1 MTILFTPVGTTDPV
15 RGYHDGAMLHI
26 LRHYPVDKV
35 IVFLT
40 EEMGE
45 HEKTE
50 GWYSK
55 GIQSVKKECPVEWIY
70 SGIKNP
76 QQFNELTVL
85 QEAFGKVY
93 GREAKDTEWL
103 LNISSGTPQM
113 KTVMSLLAIDYDR
126 TKAIQVNSPE
136 GKSNVANDPNKKQDM
151 LDMLE
156 LNDDTNPEAPN
167 RCIEPKLRLLRK
179 YGIRLQIASL
189 VENYEYGGAL
199 DILLQNKALFPE
211 DTERLLRHAVDRENL
226 QWKEANKE
234 ISSYNGNRL
243 ISNAG
248 DFTEYVR
255 VMELRQKNGKLA
267 DFIIKLSPV
276 LLELGKK
283 YMETLSPSFEINK
296 CGYYKSDKA
305 GNRYLKITRQLM
317 GAYDSRLLNDIETEM
332 GGILRDGPL
341 YFNIIVYI
349 CEYLKQGNLR
359 NNERH
364 EKITDLFTRLR
375 FIEEGMRNPIAHTI
389 TNLSEE
395 KLKQVT
401 DWQGRPV
408 GMDSQTILQNI
419 RQLIRLITGNTITLD
434 YDRLNGYILDSMK
447 EN

>member
-45 HEKTE
+45 HEKNE

-85 QEAFGKVY
+85 QEAFGQVY
-93 GREAKDTEWL
+93 SREAKDTEWL

-136 GKSNVANDPNKKQDM
+136 RKSNVGIEPNKEQDM
-151 LDMLE
+151 LEMLGCNYDIDSKE
-156 LNDDTNPEAPN
+156 PN

-199 DILLQNKALFPE
+199 DILRQNKELFPG

-226 QWKEANKE
+226 QWKEANKV
-234 ISSYNGNRL
+234 IASYQGKQL
-243 ISNAG
+243 IPSANE
-248 DFTEYVR
+248 FTEYFR
-255 VMELRQKNGKLA
+255 VMILKQLKGQLP
-267 DFIIKLSPV
+267 DFIIKLSPI

-283 YMETLSPSFEINK
+283 YMEKLEPQFRIQD
-296 CGYYKSDKA
+296 CGYLRGGDRA
-305 GNRYLKITRQLM
+305 LVITRRNM
-317 GAYDSRLLNDIETEM
+317 EAYCPKLLSYMDNQFPYTGFRDAPLSMDIIT
-332 GGILRDGPL
+332 
-341 YFNIIVYI
+341 YV
-349 CEYLKQGNLR
+349 CEYLKLNDKKQDTDHAKL
-359 NNERH
+359 
-364 EKITDLFTRLR
+364 TDLFTRLR
-375 FIEEGMRNPIAHTI
+375 LIEQLGRNPIAHTI
-389 TNLSEE
+389 TNLTEE
-395 KLKQVT
+395 KLKHLKT
-401 DWQGRPV
+401 KEGKEV
-408 GMDSQTILQNI
+408 GMNSKELLSRLQEAI
-419 RQLIRLITGNTITLD
+419 CIVTRSKIALD
-434 YDRLNGYILDSMK
+434 YDRLNGYILKSMK